1 MENVSMR
8 RLLHGGQAL
17 NVRDE
22 GRELESGMFELR
34 RFVEGK
40 DYCDPV
46 KERWIWSIGRRFSD
60 GKILAATDARFY
72 GDRNFD
78 CLFLR

>member
-1 MENVSMR
+1 MSNLVMQRMLRAGE
-8 RLLHGGQAL
+8 AL
-17 NVRDE
+17 SVLAE
-22 GRELESGMFELR
+22 GRELNSGMYELN
-34 RFVEGK
+34 RFVDGK

-60 GKILAATDARFY
+60 GKIFAATDARFY
-72 GDRNFD
+72 GDRNHD

>member
-1 MENVSMR
+1 MENVAMAMK
-8 RLLHGGQAL
+8 LKGGQAL
-17 NVRDE
+17 NVLNE
-22 GRELESGMFELR
+22 GRELESGMYELR
-34 RFVEGK
+34 RFVEDK

-72 GDRNFD
+72 NDRNHD